1 MTLTVIEALCCVVAG
16 VVLCRVERSIRRKMK
31 RAKQSQKV
39 MSKAE
44 FEKDKNLY
52 QSLNTDTR
60 FVMDANTEYPC
71 LNDKYAQNGGV
82 IDNSYYIQDIWG
94 ARKVY
99 ENRPSVHYDVGSS
112 VWGFIAHLFGINQ
125 RIVLLDIRPM
135 NNDFNTKFLR
145 GEYAHNVNGGGG
157 LTYIQADATNLEN
170 IKDNSLESLSALCSV
185 EHFGLGRFGDS
196 IDPMAWEKALKAF
209 QRVLRPNG
217 KLYFSVPVGQNNKV
231 CFNAHRVY
239 TPQIIID
246 TLNECEI
253 LEMSYIDGFD
263 TKMCIWHE
271 NGTLKIDEKALQDI
285 PDRQKGGA
293 VGLFEFKK
301 K

>member
-1 MTLTVIEALCCVVAG
+1 MTLTVIEALCCIVAG
-16 VVLCRVERSIRRKMK
+16 VVLCRIERSIRRKMK

-60 FVMDANTEYPC
+60 FVMNANTEYPC
-71 LNDKYAQNGGV
+71 LNDKYTQNGGV

-135 NNDFNTKFLR
+135 NNDFDTKFLR

-157 LTYIQADATNLEN
+157 LPTY
-170 IKDNSLESLSALCSV
+170 
-185 EHFGLGRFGDS
+185 
-196 IDPMAWEKALKAF
+196 
-209 QRVLRPNG
+209 
-217 KLYFSVPVGQNNKV
+217 KLMRLTSKISK
-231 CFNAHRVY
+231 
-239 TPQIIID
+239 II
-246 TLNECEI
+246 
-253 LEMSYIDGFD
+253 
-263 TKMCIWHE
+263 
-271 NGTLKIDEKALQDI
+271 A
-285 PDRQKGGA
+285 
-293 VGLFEFKK
+293 
-301 K
+301 